1 MVKSSAMKV
10 YGNAFGIQHV
20 HNIIF
25 ELHVWQLI
33 GFFFFFLGAKVLSST
48 WVTHE
53 YLTAAICKAAI
64 L

>member
-1 MVKSSAMKV
+1 MMKSSTMKV

-33 GFFFFFLGAKVLSST
+33 YFLGTGILSSM
-48 WVTHE
+48 
-53 YLTAAICKAAI
+53 
-64 L
+64 